1 MGKIIACIDGSAYAD
16 HVCHLS
22 AWAHERTGL
31 AISLLHVVAPHS
43 EVVKADMTGQIGL
56 GAKANLMEEL
66 TKLDEEHGKLELR
79 KGQLMLEHA
88 KEELA
93 ANGITQPEVLHRCG
107 SLVETITELEA
118 QAELI
123 VMGKRGEHHQN
134 APDHLGSNLERV
146 ARAIHKPLLVA
157 TPNAKPV
164 QKYLIAYDGSPSAN
178 KAVEFAANNPL
189 LKGLECHL
197 LKVGEASPEAKEMLM
212 QAENTLKSAGVTV
225 HSSFKQGKPVDAM
238 VAEYVSAHAIDLL
251 VIGAYGHSKIRS
263 LILGSTTTAL
273 IRKSDVPVLLFR

>member
-22 AWAHERTGL
+22 AWAHQRTGL

-43 EVVKADMTGQIGL
+43 EVVKTDMTGQIGL

-93 ANGITQPEVLHRCG
+93 AGGITQPEVLHRRG

-197 LKVGEASPEAKEMLM
+197 LKVGEASPEAKEMLV
-212 QAENTLKSAGVTV
+212 QAENTLKSANVTV
-225 HSSFKQGKPVDAM
+225 HASSKQGKPVDAM
-238 VAEYVSAHAIDLL
+238 VAEYVVSNAIDLL